1 MGEIGI
7 EHHTALHD
15 LRFWQIQQAIDGY
28 NRRHRDDWSMTRW
41 QTYNLIAAQCGGE
54 NLSKSGIHSPVDLIR
69 FPWEKLDTPPET
81 SQADIDELQELMSRI
96 NNGVTDGDFTR
107 GGKGTG

>member
-1 MGEIGI
+1 
-7 EHHTALHD
+7 
-15 LRFWQIQQAIDGY
+15 
-28 NRRHRDDWSMTRW
+28 MTRW

-96 NNGVTDGDFTR
+96 NNGITDGDFTR